1 MATEEGLAA
10 INQAVN
16 KALDGSSPPYLYKAA
31 LHYYSAY
38 MASLL
43 SFEDLFKEL
52 EKFTVD
58 PIERWK
64 ECVKVKR
71 GLHDTSKLSG
81 MYKDQ
86 VIFLIQPPSNI
97 PSLDLP
103 ERSGRDPHKSPKHRL
118 CGALRRK
125 GKPEGLRPVRG
136 KWTDQ

>member
-1 MATEEGLAA
+1 M
-10 INQAVN
+10 N
-16 KALDGSSPPYLYKAA
+16 KAIDGNCYPFLYKAA

-52 EKFTVD
+52 EKFTAD

-86 VIFLIQPPSNI
+86 VIPSKLIISFCNVFK
-97 PSLDLP
+97 DL
-103 ERSGRDPHKSPKHRL
+103 SKGCSRDSHKP
-118 CGALRRK
+118 
-125 GKPEGLRPVRG
+125 
-136 KWTDQ
+136 T